1 MSREDEARN
10 PAKVWGFCILEVR
23 KLLTRKLRKKGEAQR
38 RLDHQN
44 YLMMMRAPGDPLAG
58 LTKEDWADV
67 LKEQAAEEQANASPA
82 PIVWPADSD

>member
-23 KLLTRKLRKKGEAQR
+23 KMLIRKPREKGAAQR

-44 YLMMMRAPGDPLAG
+44 FLMRWKGNPLDR

-67 LKEQAAEEQANASPA
+67 LKEQEAEQQANASPA